1 MNVRTKLVAAFLANI
16 AVLIGLA
23 LYDVE
28 ATRHTVTNAH
38 QLTDMASRVKL
49 TSTLQLSAIDEIIPS
64 AEKYLVTR
72 DTDYANNLQ
81 LIMRAFDLDLRQ
93 FYSFDLTDLE
103 RQQMQPLRAAW
114 TNLRTLTD
122 QLVNVRNA
130 DTALY
135 RARLRAAVDDAQDL
149 TQKLSNAAQHEMERE
164 LQEANDRER
173 SAEQVSMY
181 ATGGAVLLAIILYV
195 LLARSII
202 EPLDRLA
209 HGTREVSAGRFGH
222 RLRAKGRDEFA
233 QVAHEFNSMTE
244 RLEELDRMKREF
256 VSKVSHDLKT
266 PLSSMQETTRVILDE
281 IAGPVTPKQRQLL
294 GINLESGERLAG
306 MLGKL
311 LDLSRMESGPEL
323 DFQSIDVPSIV
334 HASVERLGEGLRG
347 DRIAL
352 TVSSLPQRLVVE
364 ADPEALAQ
372 VFDNLLENA
381 LKFSPPDGI
390 VAVHVEAMTSRADVP
405 DIPEERWQDL
415 QRTTDGTDA
424 VLVSVSDVGP
434 GVPDDEKERVFVRFY
449 QTDAGRAVRA
459 RGVGLGLAICR
470 EIVVSHGGAI
480 WVADNHPRGSVFN
493 VLLPATARVAS
504 ETRAPALSRDPA
516 HRA

>member
-1 MNVRTKLVAAFLANI
+1 VNVRTKLVAAFLANI

-28 ATRHTVTNAH
+28 ATQHTVRSAR
-38 QLTDMASRVKL
+38 QLTEMASRLQL
-49 TSTLQLSAIDEIIPS
+49 TSTLQLSRINQISPG

-72 DTDYANNLQ
+72 DTDYAKNLRDIVQ
-81 LIMRAFDLDLRQ
+81 QFDN
-93 FYSFDLTDLE
+93 DLTRFDSFNLTPVD
-103 RQQMQPLRAAW
+103 RAQVQPLRAAW
-114 TNLRTLTD
+114 SNIHTLTD
-122 QLVNVRNA
+122 QLVGVRDA

-135 RARLRAAVDDAQDL
+135 RARLQAAVDEAQERTATLGD
-149 TQKLSNAAQHEMERE
+149 AAQKEMDRE
-164 LQEANDRER
+164 LDAAKDREQA
-173 SAEQVSMY
+173 AEQAAVI
-181 ATGGAVLLAIILYV
+181 ATTGAVLLAIVLYF

-202 EPLDRLA
+202 EPLDKLA

-233 QVAHEFNSMTE
+233 QVAREFNSMTE
-244 RLEELDRMKREF
+244 RLEELDRLKREF

-281 IAGPVTPKQRQLL
+281 VAGPVTPKQRQLL
-294 GINLESGERLAG
+294 AINLESGERLAG

-323 DFQSIDVPSIV
+323 DFQSIDVPSIL

-352 TVSSLPQRLVVE
+352 SVSTLPQRLVVE

-381 LKFSPPDGI
+381 LKFSPPDAT
-390 VAVHVEAMTSRADVP
+390 VAVHVEDLTSRGDAP
-405 DIPEERWQDL
+405 DIPTERWLDL
-415 QRTTDGTDA
+415 QRTAPGTDA

-470 EIVVSHGGAI
+470 EIVASHGGTI